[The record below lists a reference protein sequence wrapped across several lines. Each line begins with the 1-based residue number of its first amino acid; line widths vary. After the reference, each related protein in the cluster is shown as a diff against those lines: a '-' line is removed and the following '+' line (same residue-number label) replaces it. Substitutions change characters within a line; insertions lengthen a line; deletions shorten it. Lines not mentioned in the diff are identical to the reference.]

1 MEYCMTETTS
11 ERVLKYRMIKIES
24 SFSRN
29 MHSRSNMDY
38 FLGDLTTER
47 TFLPRRIFNG
57 SNIGLLT

>member
-1 MEYCMTETTS
+1 MTETTS

-57 SNIGLLT
+57 SNI